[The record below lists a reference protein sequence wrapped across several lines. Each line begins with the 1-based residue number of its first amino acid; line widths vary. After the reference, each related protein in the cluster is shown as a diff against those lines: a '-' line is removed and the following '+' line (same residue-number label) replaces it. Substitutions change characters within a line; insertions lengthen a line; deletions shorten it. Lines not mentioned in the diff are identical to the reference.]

1 MFVKSSLKVSGWV
14 AVEWNGLEQKVIT
27 EVINHHDPLDNPL
40 IKPYVL
46 GGDGIGGLRGNMFF
60 GQVGNGESPTHA
72 NSS

>member
-14 AVEWNGLEQKVIT
+14 AVEWNWVEQQVIT
-27 EVINHHDPLDNPL
+27 EVLNHYDPLNSPL

-46 GGDGIGGLRGNMFF
+46 GGMASGVGKNMFF
-60 GQVGNGESPTHA
+60 EQVGNGERPTHA

>member
-27 EVINHHDPLDNPL
+27 EVINHHDPLNNPL

-46 GGDGIGGLRGNMFF
+46 GGGMASGGWEKHVFWAGW
-60 GQVGNGESPTHA
+60 EW
-72 NSS
+72 